1 MFKVSELFT
10 AVRDEKKSTVPQILN
25 KSLHNVSGS
34 TSLCG
39 NFIFWIILFD
49 FSYIYINIE

>member
-39 NFIFWIILFD
+39 NFIF
-49 FSYIYINIE
+49 